1 MYLLYAIP
9 VAILLVVVVIV
20 GGGLL
25 LLLPF
30 LVALPLMVAY
40 LLRSGAARRPDEVS
54 GEFRRADQP
63 EAATP
68 ERGGVWG
75 ERSA

>member
-9 VAILLVVVVIV
+9 VAIILVVLVVV
-20 GGGLL
+20 GGGPV

-30 LVALPLMVAY
+30 LIALPLMGAY

-54 GEFRRADQP
+54 GEVRRADQP
-63 EAATP
+63 EASTP
-68 ERGGVWG
+68 ERGGIWG
-75 ERSA
+75 ERGV